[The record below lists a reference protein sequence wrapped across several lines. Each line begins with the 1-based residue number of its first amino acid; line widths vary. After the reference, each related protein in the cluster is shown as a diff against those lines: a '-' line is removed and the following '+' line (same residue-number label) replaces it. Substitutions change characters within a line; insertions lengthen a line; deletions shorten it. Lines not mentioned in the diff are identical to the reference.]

1 MTYDDMSSIDQNTH
15 RLWRM
20 GTAPQPLIICRNPAS
35 ACRQRLKDY
44 VLKAKPP
51 AVERGSQSLSNILL
65 RSVFVSKDLMI

>member
-20 GTAPQPLIICRNPAS
+20 GTAPQPLILRRNPAF

-44 VLKAKPP
+44 VLKAKPL

-65 RSVFVSKDLMI
+65 RSVFVSKDLRI

>member
-1 MTYDDMSSIDQNTH
+1 MTYDDMSSSDQNTH

-20 GTAPQPLIICRNPAS
+20 GTAPQPLILSRNPAF

-44 VLKAKPP
+44 VLKAKPL
-51 AVERGSQSLSNILL
+51 AVERGSQSLSNNLL

>member
-1 MTYDDMSSIDQNTH
+1 MTYDDMSSSDQNTH

-20 GTAPQPLIICRNPAS
+20 GTAPQPLILSRNPAS

-44 VLKAKPP
+44 VLKAKPL
-51 AVERGSQSLSNILL
+51 AVERGSQSLSNNLL

>member
-1 MTYDDMSSIDQNTH
+1 MTYDDMSSSDQNTH

-20 GTAPQPLIICRNPAS
+20 GTAPQPLILSRNPAF

-44 VLKAKPP
+44 VLKAKPL

>member
-1 MTYDDMSSIDQNTH
+1 MTYDDMSSSDQNTH

-20 GTAPQPLIICRNPAS
+20 GTAPQPLILSRNPAF
-35 ACRQRLKDY
+35 ACRQGLKDY
-44 VLKAKPP
+44 VLKAKPL